1 VNGDTAPSVVLA
13 DLLYGSRSLLDD
25 PAEAY
30 HEASRLH
37 PETAYAELPGLQL
50 LATEP
55 AVAISATRA
64 SRRRRHRPHVELDT
78 CEPGPASLAQ
88 ALERRCSALPATAGR
103 LPLPALTAI
112 LAAAHRS
119 RSRDGVQRRP
129 APSAGALYPLE
140 LYVAALCVDGL
151 EAGLMHYDP
160 YSHCLVR
167 LGDLDAS
174 ALAATLP
181 DGSLVDRTACALVLT
196 AVFWRSRFK
205 YGQRGYRF
213 VLLEAG
219 HVAQNALLAAAALA
233 VPALPVGGFYDTRLD
248 ALLDLDGVDES
259 SVYVLLLGGNDR

>member
-1 VNGDTAPSVVLA
+1 VNADTAPSVVLA
-13 DLLYGSRSLLDD
+13 DLLYGSGSLLDD

-50 LATEP
+50 LAAEP
-55 AVAISATRA
+55 AVALSTTRA
-64 SRRRRHRPHVELDT
+64 GRRRLHRPRVELDAV
-78 CEPGPASLAQ
+78 EPGPVSLAE
-88 ALERRCSALPATAGR
+88 ALERRCSALPATVDR
-103 LPLPALTAI
+103 LPLSSLGTI
-112 LAAAHRS
+112 LAAAQRS
-119 RSRDGVQRRP
+119 LPRDGVQRRP

-140 LYVAALCVDGL
+140 LYVAALQVDGL
-151 EAGLMHYDP
+151 ESGLMHYDP

-167 LGDLDAS
+167 LGDLDGS
-174 ALAATLP
+174 AVAATLP
-181 DGSLVDRTACALVLT
+181 DRSLLDRAACALVLT

-219 HVAQNALLAAAALA
+219 HVAQNAVLAAAALA
-233 VPALPVGGFYDTRLD
+233 VPALPLGGFYDTQLD

-259 SVYVLLLGGNDR
+259 ALYVLLLGGNGA